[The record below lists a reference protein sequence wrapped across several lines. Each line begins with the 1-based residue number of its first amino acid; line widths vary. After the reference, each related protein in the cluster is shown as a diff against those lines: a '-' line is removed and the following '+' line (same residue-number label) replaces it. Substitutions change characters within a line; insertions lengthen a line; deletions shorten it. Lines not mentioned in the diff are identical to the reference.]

1 MVTGSS
7 GGSPTMGRAPR
18 RVVDL
23 GEASGTVGLAWE
35 ASHRHGGGLGQWL
48 GLGQDFMKLRITGAL
63 FIGGKWPK
71 M

>member
-1 MVTGSS
+1 
-7 GGSPTMGRAPR
+7 
-18 RVVDL
+18 VDL

-48 GLGQDFMKLRITGAL
+48 GLGQDFMKLRITGTL